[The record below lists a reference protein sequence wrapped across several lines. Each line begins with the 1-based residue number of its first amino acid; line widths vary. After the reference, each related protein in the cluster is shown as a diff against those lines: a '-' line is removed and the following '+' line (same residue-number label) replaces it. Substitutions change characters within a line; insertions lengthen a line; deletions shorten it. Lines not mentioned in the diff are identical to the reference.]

1 MIIFEL
7 HLTPSSKMFQALNLM
22 ILLLETNLIMKFPV
36 MMEMTHSSVVP
47 VTMSLIG
54 QRIVEMALIQC
65 MVGLEMIPTC
75 FQAPV
80 TS

>member
-1 MIIFEL
+1 MIILDL
-7 HLTPSSKMFQALNLM
+7 HLTPSFKMFQVLTLM

-65 MVGLEMIPTC
+65 MAGLEMIPMCYQTP
-75 FQAPV
+75 A
-80 TS
+80 T